1 MNSRINQGIK
11 TLLKNSKRIA
21 VVGLSDSPFRPSN
34 QVARY
39 LMDMGYEV
47 IPVNPGHE
55 TILGQKSYPDL
66 KSIPVEIDIVNVFRR
81 REHVAGI
88 VDATIETGAKAIWLQ
103 LGVVDEK
110 AALKALEAGLQVVMD
125 RCIKIEHRRFRIESE

>member
-1 MNSRINQGIK
+1 MSKQINQGIESI
-11 TLLKNSKRIA
+11 LKKSKRIA

-39 LMDMGYEV
+39 LIDMGYDI

-55 TILGQKSYPDL
+55 TILERKSYPDL
-66 KSIPVEIDIVNVFRR
+66 KSIPGKIDIVDVFRR
-81 REHVAGI
+81 REHIAGI
-88 VDATIETGAKAIWLQ
+88 VDTAIEIGVKAIWLQ

-125 RCIKIEHRRFRIESE
+125 RCIKIEHRRFQIESK

>member
-88 VDATIETGAKAIWLQ
+88 VDATIGTGAKAIWLQ